1 MRHDR
6 DGTATMTWT
15 HGGGRRIR
23 SAEFDLLD
31 KNCSP
36 WLIHFTD
43 ALICFDACPRVCV
56 RVVNI
61 FFMCNFTEEP
71 ITSSDSEC
79 VTVFVTTFVN
89 MDIGKARINA
99 SKNFPN
105 KWLAHS

>member
-1 MRHDR
+1 
-6 DGTATMTWT
+6 MTWT

-43 ALICFDACPRVCV
+43 ALICFDACPRAWVH
-56 RVVNI
+56 VVDF